1 MADDTK
7 THCNRWLPVP
17 LAVIACLLFLTGC
30 STRGPERNEFEAT
43 RELGITQ
50 ERLNLVQIARQLIGA
65 PYRYGGA
72 EPGSGFDCSGLVF
85 YSYRQ
90 GGVSVPRT
98 AAQQRQYATPVSVSG
113 LRPGDLVFF
122 DTSGAKGGHV
132 GIYSGK
138 GRFIH
143 APSSGGRVR
152 EERLNKP
159 YWRKRWLG
167 GGNLLDS

>member
-1 MADDTK
+1 MADNATI
-7 THCNRWLPVP
+7 HCKRLVLVP
-17 LAVIACLLFLTGC
+17 LTAMVCMLLLSAC
-30 STRGPERNEFEAT
+30 STMAPERNEFGASQ
-43 RELGITQ
+43 ELEIAQ
-50 ERLNLVQIARQLIGA
+50 DRLNLVQIARDLIGV
-65 PYRYGGA
+65 PYRYGGT
-72 EPGSGFDCSGLVF
+72 EPEYGFDCSGLVF

-90 GGVSVPRT
+90 GGVPVPRT
-98 AAQQRQYATPVSVSG
+98 AAQQRQYAMPVSASG

-122 DTSGAKGGHV
+122 DTRAKGGHV

-152 EERLNKP
+152 EEQMNKP

>member
-1 MADDTK
+1 MVDTLD
-7 THCNRWLPVP
+7 CRFESQLLVP
-17 LAVIACLLFLTGC
+17 AVAMVCLLFLSAC
-30 STRGPERNEFEAT
+30 STPAPERGEIGTSQTADVS
-43 RELGITQ
+43 Q
-50 ERLNLVQIARQLIGA
+50 DRLDLVRTARDMIGV
-65 PYRYGGA
+65 PYRYGGS
-72 EPGSGFDCSGLVF
+72 EPERGFDCSGLVF
-85 YSYRQ
+85 YSYRR

-98 AAQQRQYATPVSVSG
+98 ASRLRQHATPVSAAG

-122 DTSGAKGGHV
+122 DTRAKGGHV

-152 EERLNKP
+152 EEQLNKP

-167 GGNLLDS
+167 GGNLLDG